1 MGILAYSFLIR
12 GPAECMSLHAVA
24 KHMHRPTTWVVRS
37 LMQIISYAL
46 HHREPLIFVG
56 RTDEEKLTTDLAL
69 DGWCDAS
76 HSNFTAIT
84 HDDPVPH
91 PAMLSY
97 CGSLIRLHLCLLLWK
112 SFMPKT
118 VAPSTRDSECM
129 ATTRTIRELIGM
141 RIMLD
146 ELGFTQTGP
155 TPVYTDS
162 SAVEATVK
170 SDKIKPD
177 SRWMGI
183 RIAWIRQCVRD
194 MLVDLQWRAGN
205 EQLADVLT
213 KVLTAT
219 TYHKFR
225 RILMNLDYM
234 DHEAWT

>member
-1 MGILAYSFLIR
+1 
-12 GPAECMSLHAVA
+12 
-24 KHMHRPTTWVVRS
+24 
-37 LMQIISYAL
+37 
-46 HHREPLIFVG
+46 
-56 RTDEEKLTTDLAL
+56 
-69 DGWCDAS
+69 
-76 HSNFTAIT
+76 
-84 HDDPVPH
+84 
-91 PAMLSY
+91 
-97 CGSLIRLHLCLLLWK
+97 
-112 SFMPKT
+112 MPKT

-129 ATTRTIRELIGM
+129 ATARTIRELIGM

-146 ELGFTQTGP
+146 ELGFAQTGP

-194 MLVDLQWRAGN
+194 MLVDLQWRAGT